1 MSEPFPGPDQMD
13 ERIAVQ
19 TQKKKKKQKITTQM
33 AIFFACFAEA
43 DLEDELWR
51 TRVSSRRR
59 FRSAR
64 LGRGVPFA
72 LVRDRDFA
80 LGFDLEAAPPSSC
93 SRASSSGERLLVSA
107 GGASAAGAVVSWA
120 GAGASST
127 AACVSSVDG
136 SSVEAE
142 KVCSRSS
149 FADSCSLADRFD

>member
-59 FRSAR
+59 FRR
-64 LGRGVPFA
+64 RVDLGV
-72 LVRDRDFA
+72 
-80 LGFDLEAAPPSSC
+80 
-93 SRASSSGERLLVSA
+93 
-107 GGASAAGAVVSWA
+107 
-120 GAGASST
+120 GAGRA
-127 AACVSSVDG
+127 G
-136 SSVEAE
+136 
-142 KVCSRSS
+142 SRSRS
-149 FADSCSLADRFD
+149 RL